1 MIMSLSEGA
10 TEAPSRQDLGS
21 ILKLGAQRQWSRAT
35 LGRRRHADDCGSR
48 PSINTHAACCL
59 STHRAIVRAET
70 RRTTA
75 SDGRGS
81 GIK

>member
-35 LGRRRHADDCGSR
+35 LGRRRHASDWGSR